1 MKSAESDIRMQVA
14 ARMDVGRRREQQ
26 EDHFGLCV
34 DLGADN
40 WSFTADAV
48 RQLPALGA
56 LLVVADGMGGQNAG
70 EQASLAA
77 VAAVRSFFTPCKDW
91 SVPPTK
97 PAELLK
103 EAAIFAHR
111 EVVRLAAADARYEGM
126 GTTLVMV
133 WWLGNQ
139 AYLCWIGDSRCY
151 LFRDG
156 QLRCLTKDHSYVQHL
171 IDTGALSIEE
181 AEFFPHR
188 NVIMQSLG
196 QAALPSPDVSELS
209 LQPGDLLLLCTDGL
223 NGMLPDA
230 QISDIMEA
238 GYSPSQLAGMLVEAA
253 NAAGGHDNIT
263 VVLATWPMT
272 ASTSNGSFDSFSSPA
287 TVAPPKERPGMASV
301 TPSTK
306 YTPPA
311 GNRRSGGLLTAWLLL
326 GFSMLAIGVLLTAV
340 RYFSWRQEVT
350 TLPTAEKTR
359 DGGETTDTIR
369 TPASTPPN
377 GGYVLQ
383 VNAFEQR
390 VNAEAERRELTGI
403 NGLNEARMLIFVDSS
418 QQAARYY
425 KLLITGF
432 SRREEADSFRT
443 SSERLKHALV
453 VPAFH
458 FSVLQ

>member
-14 ARMDVGRRREQQ
+14 ARIDVGRRRERQ

-77 VAAVRSFFTPCKDW
+77 VAAVRSFFAPCTGW
-91 SVPPTK
+91 SVPPVK

-111 EVVRLAAADARYEGM
+111 EVVRQAAADARYEGM

-171 IDTGALSIEE
+171 IDTGALSIDE
-181 AEFFPHR
+181 AEHFPHR

-196 QAALPSPDVSELS
+196 QAALPSPDIGELS
-209 LQPGDLLLLCTDGL
+209 LQPDDLLLLCTDGL
-223 NGMLPDA
+223 NGMLQDA

-238 GYSPSQLAGMLVEAA
+238 GHSPSQLAGRLVEAA

-263 VVLATWPMT
+263 VVLATWP
-272 ASTSNGSFDSFSSPA
+272 AAASPA
-287 TVAPPKERPGMASV
+287 DEPFASLPRLETVAPRAVMVPIS
-301 TPSTK
+301 PS
-306 YTPPA
+306 PEGAPLA
-311 GNRRSGGLLTAWLLL
+311 GNRRSGGQLSALLLL
-326 GFSMLAIGVLLTAV
+326 GLSLLAIGVLLSAI
-340 RYFSWRQEVT
+340 RFFSWQQEIT
-350 TLPTAEKTR
+350 TLPTAEKIQN
-359 DGGETTDTIR
+359 GGGITDTIR
-369 TPASTPPN
+369 TPASTPLK

-390 VNAEAERRELTGI
+390 INAEAERKELAGI

-418 QQAARYY
+418 QQATRYY

-443 SSERLKHALV
+443 YSEGLKHALV